1 MLDYPEYTL
10 GIQAR
15 YGEAGTD
22 GKIRLGALANWFQ
35 EAAGHNASALGFG
48 DERLFAEGKAWILTR
63 MTFRIK
69 ELFYDANYV
78 ATDMKGQPDFVK
90 LADAY
95 GAEGYRITTE
105 EELEELL
112 PKALASPRTAVID
125 VLVDREENVS
135 PIVPAGASL
144 DEMLIV

>member
-1 MLDYPEYTL
+1 M
-10 GIQAR
+10 
-15 YGEAGTD
+15 
-22 GKIRLGALANWFQ
+22 
-35 EAAGHNASALGFG
+35 
-48 DERLFAEGKAWILTR
+48 
-63 MTFRIK
+63 
-69 ELFYDANYV
+69 
-78 ATDMKGQPDFVK
+78 K

-95 GAEGYRITTE
+95 GAGRLSITTE